1 MNEEEYKGKKVTNAN
16 GTAPGTD
23 TDMVKFA
30 FSGSPTDLFE
40 LAPEAG
46 EVRVM
51 TITAQCTNGT
61 HKRLTRDGT
70 QLVAG
75 WAVRE
80 VTVGRVAQLA
90 DRDDPNQAAIDDPD
104 QSADAG
110 DAVTDAEAEAERAN
124 IASVPDP
131 FAVPVDSDAD
141 DDDPTGI

>member
-1 MNEEEYKGKKVTNAN
+1 MTEEDYKGKKVTNAN

-30 FSGSPTDLFE
+30 FSGSPTDLFD
-40 LAPEAG
+40 LAFEAG

-51 TITAQCTNGT
+51 TIMVQCTNGT

-70 QLVAG
+70 QLVAR

-90 DRDDPNQAAIDDPD
+90 DRDDPNQTAIDDLD
-104 QSADAG
+104 QTADAS
-110 DAVTDAEAEAERAN
+110 DDVADAEAEAERAN
-124 IASVPDP
+124 IAAVPDP
-131 FAVPVDSDAD
+131 FAVPDSDVDD
-141 DDDPTGI
+141 DDDPTGN